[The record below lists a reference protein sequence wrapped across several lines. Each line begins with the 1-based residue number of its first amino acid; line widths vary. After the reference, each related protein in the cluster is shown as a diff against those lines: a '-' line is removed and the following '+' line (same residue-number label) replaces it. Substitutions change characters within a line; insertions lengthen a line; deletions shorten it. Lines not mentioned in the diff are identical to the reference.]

1 MSKNSKT
8 IWLVSIIAM
17 FLLVILWVGRGLYL
31 SKSRDIECDDGR
43 RKTIDIRDFI
53 TQYSA
58 YSVELEGA
66 VSDKKLT
73 AKLNPVQLQQLS
85 ESLQHANEFRKFL
98 VAGYNAC
105 AVSKK
110 QYSDYGATFQAMDS
124 LSRQINTAL
133 SKPELN
139 AQERTDL
146 ANLVKQYVNLSQ
158 QLTQK

>member
-1 MSKNSKT
+1 MSTNART
-8 IWLVSIIAM
+8 IWLVVIGAVV
-17 FLLVILWVGRGLYL
+17 LLAIVWVGRDLFL
-31 SKSRDIECDDGR
+31 SRAGDIECDDGR

-85 ESLQHANEFRKFL
+85 ESLQHANEFRKYL

-110 QYSDYGATFQAMDS
+110 QYAGYGATFQAMDS
-124 LSRQINTAL
+124 LSRQINTTLA
-133 SKPELN
+133 KPELS
-139 AQERTDL
+139 AQERTEL
-146 ANLVKQYVNLSQ
+146 GNLVKQYINLSQ
-158 QLTQK
+158 QLVQK

>member
-1 MSKNSKT
+1 MSKNSRT
-8 IWLVSIIAM
+8 IWLVSIGALV
-17 FLLVILWVGRGLYL
+17 LLVILWVGRDLFL
-31 SKSRDIECDDGR
+31 FKPRELQCDDGP
-43 RKTIDIRDFI
+43 RKSIDIRDFI

-58 YSVELEGA
+58 YSVELEAA
-66 VSDKKLT
+66 VSEKKLS

-110 QYSDYGATFQAMDS
+110 QYTEYGATFQALDS

-139 AQERTDL
+139 AQERSEV

-158 QLTQK
+158 NLAQK

>member
-1 MSKNSKT
+1 MFRWLMQALSTRVWENAELNCQVSRNSKT
-8 IWLVSIIAM
+8 IWLACIGAVVLLAII
-17 FLLVILWVGRGLYL
+17 WVGRDLFL
-31 SKSRDIECDDGR
+31 KPRDLKCDDGP

-66 VSDKKLT
+66 VGDKKLT

-105 AVSKK
+105 AVSKE
-110 QYSDYGATFQAMDS
+110 QYTEYGATFQA
-124 LSRQINTAL
+124 
-133 SKPELN
+133 
-139 AQERTDL
+139 
-146 ANLVKQYVNLSQ
+146 
-158 QLTQK
+158 

>member
-1 MSKNSKT
+1 MSTNSRT
-8 IWLVSIIAM
+8 IGLVSIGAM
-17 FLLVILWVGRGLYL
+17 ILLAIVWVGRDLFL
-31 SKSRDIECDDGR
+31 SRSGDLECEDGP

-58 YSVELEGA
+58 YTVEFEAA
-66 VSDKKLT
+66 VNDKKLS

-110 QYSDYGATFQAMDS
+110 QYTEYGATFQAMDS
-124 LSRQINTAL
+124 VSRQVNAISTK
-133 SKPELN
+133 SELN
-139 AQERTDL
+139 AQERTEL

-158 QLTQK
+158 QLAQK

>member
-1 MSKNSKT
+1 MSRNSKT
-8 IWLVSIIAM
+8 IWLVSIVAVVLLAILFIGRDL
-17 FLLVILWVGRGLYL
+17 FL
-31 SKSRDIECDDGR
+31 SRSGDIDCDDGR

-58 YSVELEGA
+58 YSVELEAA
-66 VSDKKLT
+66 VSEKKLS

-110 QYSDYGATFQAMDS
+110 QYSEYGATFQAMDS
-124 LSRQINTAL
+124 FSRQINTISA
-133 SKPELN
+133 KPVLNEQESAELGS
-139 AQERTDL
+139 
-146 ANLVKQYVNLSQ
+146 LVKQYVNLSE
-158 QLTQK
+158 QLARK

>member
-8 IWLVSIIAM
+8 IWLVFIGAVV
-17 FLLVILWVGRGLYL
+17 FLVILWVGRGLYL
-31 SKSRDIECDDGR
+31 SRSRDIECDDGR

-105 AVSKK
+105 AVSKE
-110 QYSDYGATFQAMDS
+110 QYTEYGATFQAMDS

-139 AQERTDL
+139 PQEKTDL
-146 ANLVKQYVNLSQ
+146 ANLVKQYINLSQ
-158 QLTQK
+158 QLAQK

>member
-1 MSKNSKT
+1 MSKNSNT
-8 IWLVSIIAM
+8 IWLVLIGAVV
-17 FLLVILWVGRGLYL
+17 LLVIIWVGRDLFL
-31 SKSRDIECDDGR
+31 SRSSNVECEDGPR
-43 RKTIDIRDFI
+43 RTIDIRDFI

-85 ESLQHANEFRKFL
+85 ESLQHANEFRKYL

-105 AVSKK
+105 VVSKK
-110 QYSDYGATFQAMDS
+110 QYTEYGATFQAMDS

-133 SKPELN
+133 SKPEVS
-139 AQERTDL
+139 AQEKTEL
-146 ANLVKQYVNLSQ
+146 GNLVKQYINLSQ
-158 QLTQK
+158 QLAPK

>member
-1 MSKNSKT
+1 M
-8 IWLVSIIAM
+8 V
-17 FLLVILWVGRGLYL
+17 LLAIVWVGRDLFL
-31 SKSRDIECDDGR
+31 QTRDLECDDGP

-58 YSVELEGA
+58 YSVELEAA
-66 VSDKKLT
+66 VSDKKLS

-110 QYSDYGATFQAMDS
+110 QYTEYGATFQAMDS
-124 LSRQINTAL
+124 MSRQINTTLA
-133 SKPELN
+133 KPELS
-139 AQERTDL
+139 AQERTEL
-146 ANLVKQYVNLSQ
+146 GNLVKQYVNLSQ
-158 QLTQK
+158 QLAQK

>member
-8 IWLVSIIAM
+8 IWLVSIGAVV
-17 FLLVILWVGRGLYL
+17 LLAIVFVGRDLFL
-31 SKSRDIECDDGR
+31 FKARDLQCEDGP

-110 QYSDYGATFQAMDS
+110 QYTEYGATFQALDS
-124 LSRQINTAL
+124 LSRQINTISA
-133 SKPELN
+133 KPELS
-139 AQERTDL
+139 AQESTEL
-146 ANLVKQYVNLSQ
+146 GNLVKQYVNLSQ
-158 QLTQK
+158 QLAQK

>member
-8 IWLVSIIAM
+8 IWLACIGAVVLLAII
-17 FLLVILWVGRGLYL
+17 WVGRGLFL
-31 SKSRDIECDDGR
+31 STSRDLECDDGP
-43 RKTIDIRDFI
+43 RKTIDIRDFV

-58 YSVELEGA
+58 YSVEFEA
-66 VSDKKLT
+66 TVNDKKLS

-105 AVSKK
+105 AVGKK
-110 QYSDYGATFQAMDS
+110 QYTGYGATFQAMDS
-124 LSRQINTAL
+124 LSRQINATSA
-133 SKPELN
+133 KPELN
-139 AQERTDL
+139 PQEKTEL

-158 QLTQK
+158 QLAQK

>member
-1 MSKNSKT
+1 MSTNART
-8 IWLVSIIAM
+8 IWLVVIGAVV
-17 FLLVILWVGRGLYL
+17 LLAIVWVGRDLFL
-31 SKSRDIECDDGR
+31 SRSGDIECDDGR

-66 VSDKKLT
+66 VSDKKLS

-110 QYSDYGATFQAMDS
+110 QYTEYGATFQAMDS
-124 LSRQINTAL
+124 LSRQINTILA
-133 SKPELN
+133 KPELS
-139 AQERTDL
+139 AQERTEL
-146 ANLVKQYVNLSQ
+146 GNLVKQYVNLSQ
-158 QLTQK
+158 QLAQK

>member
-8 IWLVSIIAM
+8 IWLVLIVAVV
-17 FLLVILWVGRGLYL
+17 LLVILWVGRGLYL
-31 SKSRDIECDDGR
+31 SRSRDIECDDGR

-110 QYSDYGATFQAMDS
+110 QYADYGATFQAMES
-124 LSRQINTAL
+124 LSRQINTMSA
-133 SKPELN
+133 KPELS
-139 AQERTDL
+139 AQESTEL
-146 ANLVKQYVNLSQ
+146 ANLVKQYINLSQ
-158 QLTQK
+158 QLAPK

>member
-8 IWLVSIIAM
+8 IWLVFIGAVV
-17 FLLVILWVGRGLYL
+17 FLVILWVGSGLYL
-31 SKSRDIECDDGR
+31 SRSRDIECDDGR

-105 AVSKK
+105 AVSKE
-110 QYSDYGATFQAMDS
+110 QYTEYGATFQAMDS

-139 AQERTDL
+139 PQEKTDL
-146 ANLVKQYVNLSQ
+146 ANLVKQYINLSQ
-158 QLTQK
+158 QLAQK

>member
-1 MSKNSKT
+1 MSRNSKT
-8 IWLVSIIAM
+8 IWLACIGAVV
-17 FLLVILWVGRGLYL
+17 LLAIVWVGRGLFL
-31 SKSRDIECDDGR
+31 STPRELKCDDGL

-58 YSVELEGA
+58 YSLEFEAA
-66 VSDKKLT
+66 VNDKKLS

-105 AVSKK
+105 AVNKK
-110 QYSDYGATFQAMDS
+110 QYTEYGATFQAMDS
-124 LSRQINTAL
+124 LSRQINTTVA
-133 SKPELN
+133 KPELN
-139 AQERTDL
+139 PQEKTEL

-158 QLTQK
+158 QLAQK